1 MAKQDNKAELNE
13 SNLKSVSGG
22 RDVKYLRNTNENYSK
37 GARFVATATFNGK
50 SVKGYFN
57 NKNVANV
64 WIQNVEKDGIEPLED
79 GHLYF

>member
-1 MAKQDNKAELNE
+1 MSPDP
-13 SNLKSVSGG
+13 S
-22 RDVKYLRNTNENYSK
+22 
-37 GARFVATATFNGK
+37 
-50 SVKGYFN
+50 YFN